1 VPTGAGFAIRNGAV
15 TQGAIVAWKVVDE
28 SGVSALQAGWVS
40 RDIAAPLPPAIV
52 NGVIFVVSGAST
64 TDARRSDGN
73 HAPSASPAILYALD
87 GATGRELWSSEAT
100 MTSGAGGGL
109 SAGSGQV
116 YVATNTGT
124 LYAFGFPME
133 H

>member
-73 HAPSASPAILYALD
+73 HAPSATPAILYGSSAQVTL
-87 GATGRELWSSEAT
+87 ARARERVGIECPTTTAR
-100 MTSGAGGGL
+100 GP
-109 SAGSGQV
+109 V
-116 YVATNTGT
+116 
-124 LYAFGFPME
+124 
-133 H
+133 